1 VPSREFFFAV
11 DLPSEISPS
20 LVRELVRRVHDGV
33 CSSPGGAAELAELVE
48 AAVADAGAQGN
59 SGGFELRFEVQG
71 GELDVTVRA
80 GSRPVWQ
87 TSRPID

>member
-11 DLPSEISPS
+11 DLPSEISP
-20 LVRELVRRVHDGV
+20 LLIRELVRRVHDGV
-33 CSSPGGAAELAELVE
+33 CSAPEGAAELAQLVE

-59 SGGFELRFEVQG
+59 VAFELRFEVQG
-71 GELDVTVRA
+71 GELDVTIRA
-80 GSRPVWQ
+80 GSRSVWQ

>member
-1 VPSREFFFAV
+1 VSSREFFFVA

-20 LVRELVRRVHDGV
+20 LVRELVKRVHDGV
-33 CSSPGGAAELAELVE
+33 CSAPGGAAELAELVQ
-48 AAVADAGAQGN
+48 AAVAAAGAQG
-59 SGGFELRFEVQG
+59 SAAFELRFEVLG
-71 GELDVTVRA
+71 GELDVTVWA

>member
-1 VPSREFFFAV
+1 MPSREFFFAV

-33 CSSPGGAAELAELVE
+33 CSAPGGAAELAQLVE

-59 SGGFELRFEVQG
+59 VACQLRFVVQG

-80 GSRPVWQ
+80 GSRPLWQ

>member
-11 DLPSEISPS
+11 DVPSDISPA

-33 CSSPGGAAELAELVE
+33 CSAPGGAAELARLVA
-48 AAVADAGAQGN
+48 AAVADLGAQGN
-59 SGGFELRFEVQG
+59 VAFELRFEVQG

-80 GSRPVWQ
+80 GSRAVWQ

>member
-1 VPSREFFFAV
+1 MPSREFFFAV

-33 CSSPGGAAELAELVE
+33 CSSPEGAAELAELVE

-59 SGGFELRFEVQG
+59 IAFELRFEVQG

>member
-20 LVRELVRRVHDGV
+20 LVRELVQRVIDGV
-33 CSSPGGAAELAELVE
+33 CSAPGRGAELVELVE
-48 AAVADAGAQGN
+48 AAVANAGAQGAC
-59 SGGFELRFEVQG
+59 ELRFEVQG

-87 TSRPID
+87 ASRPID

>member
-1 VPSREFFFAV
+1 VPSRKFFFAV

-20 LVRELVRRVHDGV
+20 LVRELVRRVHDGI
-33 CSSPGGAAELAELVE
+33 CSAPGGAAELAQLVE
-48 AAVADAGAQGN
+48 AAVADVGAQGN
-59 SGGFELRFEVQG
+59 AAFELRFEVLG